1 MDKQAFSSF
10 LIYFTMDVAEIK
22 VSYSTNQS
30 QGLVLNSSK
39 STYSLILSKWDKDI
53 IEFQEESKVILVNR
67 ANNLLGVFPLSK
79 GGMTGTVVDIR
90 IILSVALKC
99 HASGIFLVHNHPSGN
114 LKPSEADR
122 QITRKLKEA
131 CTLLDI
137 SLIDHLIITKSGYYS
152 FADEGQL

>member
-1 MDKQAFSSF
+1 
-10 LIYFTMDVAEIK
+10 MDVAEIK
-22 VSYSTNQS
+22 VSYSTNPNKRIM
-30 QGLVLNSSK
+30 LNNSK
-39 STYSLILSKWDKDI
+39 DTYNLILSKWDKDI
-53 IEFQEESKVILVNR
+53 IEFQEESKVIFVNR
-67 ANNLLGVFPLSK
+67 ANTVLGVFPLSK
-79 GGMTGTVVDIR
+79 GGLSGTVVDIR

-131 CTLLDI
+131 CVLLDI
-137 SLIDHLIITKSGYYS
+137 TLIDHLIITKTGYYS